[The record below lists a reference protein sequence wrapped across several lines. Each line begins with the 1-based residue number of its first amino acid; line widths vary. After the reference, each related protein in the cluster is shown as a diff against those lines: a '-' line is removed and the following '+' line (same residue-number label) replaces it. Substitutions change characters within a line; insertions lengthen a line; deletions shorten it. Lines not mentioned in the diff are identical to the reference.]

1 MAVVAESASPVPAVT
16 SDTDELHARI
26 LEHAKFF
33 DSLLELIPAKH
44 YLPKE
49 ITVENWVPKFGRN
62 KQNAAPKQ
70 KFKEESRKAK
80 RAKLDPA
87 SASVTIAD
95 LQKQRSE
102 EEKKRLMQDDD
113 SSDRSHPMAEDQPVK
128 GGKKELKGKKRKGEN
143 GGVGDRSSANEKIIK
158 EKKKG
163 KEERNGHKSKK
174 ENGEQSEKETTAGK
188 KKIENGGPE
197 KSTKS
202 RPIPK
207 RVENGVAA
215 NGGSVPSPKKRK
227 VDDPHRNVLPKDGTG
242 QSPSA
247 ATGPSPKK
255 SASSKV
261 APLVAADANVIF
273 SKVEFTTGKPLP
285 TMLLENERL
294 KNRQSKVKLLKK
306 ATKEREKV
314 EKSRGTEEG
323 QAYLVEKAYEK
334 SLARAAGVKV
344 KDDPKLIKKSL
355 KKEQKKRVKSAIEW
369 KERKKDQEEGKRQR
383 QERRQKN
390 IQGKMDEKKN
400 NRIEKRKKK
409 LRS

>member
-174 ENGEQSEKETTAGK
+174 ENGEQSEKETTA
-188 KKIENGGPE
+188 
-197 KSTKS
+197 
-202 RPIPK
+202 
-207 RVENGVAA
+207 GVAA